1 MFKINLVRKIFIL
14 FGIRNFNNS
23 YKKIVNLNLII
34 KENIN
39 PLWNKFYLKLSN
51 YLVLYV
57 LLVYIY

>member
-39 PLWNKFYLKLSN
+39 PL
-51 YLVLYV
+51 
-57 LLVYIY
+57 